1 MRGAARVERV
11 MLQLGTQTLSIGAE
25 MATSKS
31 DGGPIRKFVDVQ
43 KALRGASYPA
53 DKDSLLETAKNNG
66 ADDEVMEALNA
77 LPDQEYG
84 SPAEVSKGIGQE
96 E

>member
-1 MRGAARVERV
+1 
-11 MLQLGTQTLSIGAE
+11 

-43 KALRGASYPA
+43 KSLKGASYPA
-53 DKDSLLETAKNNG
+53 DKTSLRETAASNG
-66 ADDEVMEALNA
+66 ADDDVLQAIDA
-77 LPDQEYG
+77 LPEQEYG
-84 SPAEVSKGIGQE
+84 SPAEVSKGLGQE